1 MGRGKQGKRVV
12 KQHGVDTHMVNGVT
26 VVDRENRLPLKS
38 TGKPVTILMAI
49 KLIPI
54 SGMYEY
60 EDRDEYDL
68 PRQG

>member
-1 MGRGKQGKRVV
+1 M

>member
-1 MGRGKQGKRVV
+1 
-12 KQHGVDTHMVNGVT
+12 MVNGVT